1 MPPSF
6 LFFFQK
12 DSTSTKGEGTRR
24 VSISSSAHR
33 RTVSSGEKYSD
44 VVTGLIKLEIED
56 KQYANET
63 HWYVTG
69 TFRCLEPAWTP
80 SRWSLKSVLWCR
92 WKKKKSLAQCSAKKE
107 KKKCRQ
113 KLACMVSIH
122 LSNREGA
129 SHNVAVELGPTTRI
143 SQKRVSKPAWVGS
156 VWAFVWSVCL
166 WGNTY
171 FQPPKYDPHRLWF
184 SGVRSVM

>member
-92 WKKKKSLAQCSAKKE
+92 WKKKKSLAVFRQKR
-107 KKKCRQ
+107 KKKVPSKVGMYGVHTPLKQR
-113 KLACMVSIH
+113 
-122 LSNREGA
+122 R
-129 SHNVAVELGPTTRI
+129 RI
-143 SQKRVSKPAWVGS
+143 SQRRCWAWTH
-156 VWAFVWSVCL
+156 
-166 WGNTY
+166 NTY
-171 FQPPKYDPHRLWF
+171 KPEACLKTCLSR
-184 SGVRSVM
+184 